1 MIFGKTTD
9 GFIIISEDNYLP
21 NKRKFKDYLRLNLKS
36 LVELNI
42 DLNKWAIDKDGNL
55 LTDDKEIESL
65 FDEERAKRFPFKLVR
80 FHNNGKSYIR
90 LFFRGNTKK
99 DYSNTVMISNKI
111 KDEFLKDATK
121 YSVEFLS
128 NPYAYAKWDA
138 YMRKIEEKNSE
149 NN

>member
-21 NKRKFKDYLRLNLKS
+21 NKRKFKDYLKLNLKS
-36 LVELNI
+36 LVELGI
-42 DLNKWAIDKDGNL
+42 DLNKWAVDKDGNL

-65 FDEERAKRFPFKLVR
+65 FDAERVKRFPFKLVR
-80 FHNNGKSYIR
+80 FYNNGKSYIR

-99 DYSNTVMISNKI
+99 DYSNTVLISNKI

-121 YSVEFLS
+121 YRVEFLN
-128 NPYAYAKWDA
+128 NPYAYTKWDA

>member
-21 NKRKFKDYLRLNLKS
+21 KKIKFRDYLNLNLKS
-36 LVELNI
+36 LIELGI

-55 LTDDKEIESL
+55 LTDDKEVEEL
-65 FDEERAKRFPFKLVR
+65 FYKERAKRFPFKLVR
-80 FHNNGKSYIR
+80 FYNNGDSYIK
-90 LFFRGNTKK
+90 LFFRGSVRK
-99 DYSNTVMISNKI
+99 DYSNTVMISTKI
-111 KDEFLKDATK
+111 KEAFLKDANNFK
-121 YSVEFLS
+121 VEFLN
-128 NPYAYAKWDA
+128 NPYAYTKWDA